1 MIAPQVGL
9 TKLDDRTRRQSAL
22 GNPPPFELA
31 GIEREPGELCE
42 GQDPDFGGR
51 SLQPCLNVDRQR
63 PADDAP
69 VTLQSRIRP
78 PTTPQP
84 RSCAPSVNTGATP
97 ADAITAGLPWR

>member
-69 VTLQSRIRP
+69 VTHQTADDAAAEILCAERKHRRDSRRRN
-78 PTTPQP
+78 Q
-84 RSCAPSVNTGATP
+84 
-97 ADAITAGLPWR
+97 TAGLPWR